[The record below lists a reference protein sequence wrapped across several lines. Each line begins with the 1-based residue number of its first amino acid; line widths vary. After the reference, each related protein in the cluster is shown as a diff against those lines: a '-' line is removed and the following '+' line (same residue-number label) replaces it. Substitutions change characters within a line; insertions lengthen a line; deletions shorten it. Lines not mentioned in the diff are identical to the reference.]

1 MATDFRTLIE
11 SLKDYGFFDIVLPF
25 LLVFTL
31 IFAILEKTKLL
42 GLEGQNAKT
51 NINAILSLVISFI
64 FIANTDVSQVINSY
78 ISNVGLL
85 IVIALLGLVLF
96 GLLGVNVEQGFR
108 GIPLLIAVILAII
121 GLIWSLKD
129 QTYLG
134 INFGNLG
141 SSGYLDGP
149 LIVTIVVI
157 IIVLFVLL
165 RQGKSFD
172 TDKFSEGV
180 DKQFGK
186 GGQKR

>member
-85 IVIALLGLVLF
+85 IVIALIFVFAFCPSNPKSLVF
-96 GLLGVNVEQGFR
+96 SR
-108 GIPLLIAVILAII
+108 IAKISVKTNKN
-121 GLIWSLKD
+121 GK
-129 QTYLG
+129 
-134 INFGNLG
+134 
-141 SSGYLDGP
+141 
-149 LIVTIVVI
+149 TIS
-157 IIVLFVLL
+157 
-165 RQGKSFD
+165 KNP
-172 TDKFSEGV
+172 
-180 DKQFGK
+180 
-186 GGQKR
+186 